1 VLELVSL
8 FVPRLELF
16 QARECD
22 GNRDEGSNVS
32 RARKIEGAGSKLAMQ
47 SMCKEEIKV
56 IKVWA
61 ENVQFSSV
69 PARK

>member
-1 VLELVSL
+1 VLELVSV

-32 RARKIEGAGSKLAMQ
+32 RARKIEGAVSASLQ
-47 SMCKEEIKV
+47 CKACVKRGNQGH
-56 IKVWA
+56 K
-61 ENVQFSSV
+61 SV
-69 PARK
+69 GRKRSI